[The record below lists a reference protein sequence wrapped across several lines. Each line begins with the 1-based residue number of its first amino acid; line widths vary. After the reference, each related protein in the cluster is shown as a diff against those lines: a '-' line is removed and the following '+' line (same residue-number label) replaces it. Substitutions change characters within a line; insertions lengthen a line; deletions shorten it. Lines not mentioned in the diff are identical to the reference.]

1 MQNSL
6 LSSSAVPHRLQ
17 ACVRKAIMKH
27 AIAGS
32 VAPYGYVSPEGR
44 MDGMARSIAGDRRIP
59 LAAVVIHSGLCVRE
73 RELRVGGIGDMCR

>member
-44 MDGMARSIAGDRRIP
+44 MDGMARSTAGYRRIP
-59 LAAVVIHSGLCVRE
+59 LEAMVIHSRYCLRKCELCV
-73 RELRVGGIGDMCR
+73 GSIGNMRG